1 MSSAQGK
8 ESDRQYIRL
17 WESASPGHP
26 RSLLYFA
33 TARSHRKYI
42 EIDDLQDFI
51 HALFAASQMRY
62 TLEHSTL
69 AKRLGFTPGSLLRIF
84 AVGIIIPMLSHVYW
98 HGAMPATI
106 ETAMRAATLVGTI
119 IGQYAFGVLA
129 DLYGRRKMY
138 GLELLVVIVATV
150 GVTMASDGAS
160 KSMNLVGWLIS
171 WRFLMGIGIG
181 GDYPLSAVITSEF
194 APTKSRARMIATVFF
209 MQPCGYLVAT
219 LVALFATLANKNGLP
234 TNIPTDVDS
243 IISCTDDELC
253 RRTIDRIWRWV
264 IGAGAI
270 PAAIA
275 ILFRISIPESPRYT
289 MEVLNRPDEALEDV
303 NEMGWKRAG
312 RTPHHAPDLELQTS
326 DSRNLAG
333 NIPTTTLAGVSKQT
347 TNQEAAN
354 NKNKSCS
361 NVSEM
366 VEHQILGNLGGNARS
381 GSISSPNVPPPIS
394 GASSITTIDEPDN
407 RPAEGDDDSDIG
419 EEKPSEWERFYTGF
433 VEHFFT
439 KGHWPTLL
447 GTSLSW
453 ACFDFAYYAL
463 GPNSYKV
470 ISKIFNEKPLK
481 FTREPGGTPLHLP
494 TRSIYT
500 DLVENSWHSLIIVSI
515 GSMIGGLG
523 MIKLTKRISPRT
535 VQLFGFLVLT
545 AILIAIGISFE
556 TVSRHA
562 SVPLIAFLYVL
573 SQIFFEIGPNF
584 TTFMIP
590 AELFPTRFRC
600 TAHGISA
607 AAGKIASV
615 VVQAFVA
622 YSPIGPY
629 RSSDPAAEW
638 LGYVIVIF
646 AAFMLLG
653 AAVTKWLIP
662 ETRERDGSNKPLE
675 QLEDV
680 AKVKRPIRFSC
691 VSARKGVGVPAD
703 QLGG

>member
-1 MSSAQGK
+1 MK
-8 ESDRQYIRL
+8 F
-17 WESASPGHP
+17 P
-26 RSLLYFA
+26 
-33 TARSHRKYI
+33 
-42 EIDDLQDFI
+42 
-51 HALFAASQMRY
+51 
-62 TLEHSTL
+62 
-69 AKRLGFTPGSLLRIF
+69 LGFKVKNRTVNFNHIPDLHLRRRRVFDELDATHFQGLVVFVAGVGFFTDGYDIF

-98 HGAMPATI
+98 HGAMPARI

-150 GVTMASDGAS
+150 GVTMASEGAS
-160 KSMNLVGWLIS
+160 KSMDLAGWLIS

-234 TNIPTDVDS
+234 TSIPTDVDS
-243 IISCTDDELC
+243 IRSCTDDELC
-253 RRTIDRIWRWV
+253 RRTIDSIWRWV
-264 IGAGAI
+264 IGVGAI

-303 NEMGWKRAG
+303 NEMGWKRAARAPR
-312 RTPHHAPDLELQTS
+312 RTRDLEMQTS
-326 DSRNLAG
+326 ESRSLASED
-333 NIPTTTLAGVSKQT
+333 IPSTTLAAYSSQT
-347 TNQEAAN
+347 TAQGTAN
-354 NKNKSCS
+354 NSGNNNRSKSP
-361 NVSEM
+361 EM
-366 VEHQILGNLGGNARS
+366 AEHQVSGEPSGDARN
-381 GSISSPNVPPPIS
+381 GSIPSLNAPAPLS
-394 GASSITTIDEPDN
+394 GASSITTVDG
-407 RPAEGDDDSDIG
+407 PARRSTEDDDDSDIG
-419 EEKPSEWERFYTGF
+419 EEKPSRWARFYTGF
-433 VEHFFT
+433 IEHFFT

-470 ISKIFNEKPLK
+470 ISKIFNEKPLE
-481 FTREPGGTPLHLP
+481 FTREPGGPPLPLP

-500 DLVENSWHSLIIVSI
+500 DLLENSWHSLIIVSI
-515 GSMIGGLG
+515 GSMLGGLG
-523 MIKLTKRISPRT
+523 MIKLTKHISPRT
-535 VQLFGFLVLT
+535 IQLFGFLVLT
-545 AILIAIGISFE
+545 AILIAIGVSFE
-556 TVSRHA
+556 TVSRHT
-562 SVPLIAFLYVL
+562 SVPLIIFLYVL

-629 RSSDPAAEW
+629 RSSDPGAEW
-638 LGYVIVIF
+638 LGYVIIIF

-680 AKVKRPIRFSC
+680 AKMKRPVRLSC
-691 VSARKGVGVPAD
+691 ASARRGVSGPVDQSGV
-703 QLGG
+703 

>member
-1 MSSAQGK
+1 MKFPVGFQVKNRTVNFNHIPDVHLRRRRVFDELDATHFQG
-8 ESDRQYIRL
+8 L
-17 WESASPGHP
+17 VVFVAGV
-26 RSLLYFA
+26 
-33 TARSHRKYI
+33 
-42 EIDDLQDFI
+42 
-51 HALFAASQMRY
+51 
-62 TLEHSTL
+62 
-69 AKRLGFTPGSLLRIF
+69 GFFTDGYDIF

-98 HGAMPATI
+98 HGVMPARI

-119 IGQYAFGVLA
+119 LGQYAFGVLA

-181 GDYPLSAVITSEF
+181 GDYPLSAIITSEF

-209 MQPCGYLVAT
+209 MQPCGYLIAT
-219 LVALFATLANKNGLP
+219 LVALCAIVANKNGLP

-253 RRTIDRIWRWV
+253 RRTIDSIWRWV
-264 IGAGAI
+264 IGVGAI

-303 NEMGWKRAG
+303 NEMGWKRAARIPRRARDLEMQTSESRSLTSENIPSATG
-312 RTPHHAPDLELQTS
+312 AAFLSHTPAITTANNNIKAIAPDVTEDRVTQLNAHPRNGSVSSLHAP
-326 DSRNLAG
+326 
-333 NIPTTTLAGVSKQT
+333 P
-347 TNQEAAN
+347 AA
-354 NKNKSCS
+354 
-361 NVSEM
+361 
-366 VEHQILGNLGGNARS
+366 
-381 GSISSPNVPPPIS
+381 S
-394 GASSITTIDEPDN
+394 GASSITTLDGPAR
-407 RPAEGDDDSDIG
+407 RPTEDDGDSDLD
-419 EEKPSEWERFYTGF
+419 EEKPSQWKRFYTGF

-481 FTREPGGTPLHLP
+481 FVRQPGAPPLPLP
-494 TRSIYT
+494 SRSIYT

-515 GSMIGGLG
+515 GSMLGGLG

-535 VQLFGFLVLT
+535 IQLFGFLTLT
-545 AILIAIGISFE
+545 VILIAIGVCFE

-562 SVPLIAFLYVL
+562 SVPLITFLYVL
-573 SQIFFEIGPNF
+573 SQVFFEIGPNF

-629 RSSDPAAEW
+629 RSSDPGAEW
-638 LGYVIVIF
+638 LGYVIIIF

-662 ETRERDGSNKPLE
+662 ETREGDGSNKPLE

-680 AKVKRPIRFSC
+680 AQMKKPVRFAC
-691 VSARKGVGVPAD
+691 GSARGGIGDDAD
-703 QLGG
+703 QSVV

>member
-1 MSSAQGK
+1 MPTYKISSRNYVLELK
-8 ESDRQYIRL
+8 L
-17 WESASPGHP
+17 LSPMQNLKITFTSP
-26 RSLLYFA
+26 AADISTFP
-33 TARSHRKYI
+33 I
-42 EIDDLQDFI
+42 DLQDFI
-51 HALFAASQMRY
+51 HALFAGSSHVAF
-62 TLEHSTL
+62 LALTL
-69 AKRLGFTPGSLLRIF
+69 ATSWLFLALLMKFPIGFQVKNRTVNFNHIPDLHLRRCRVFDELDATHFQGLVVFVAGVGFFTDGYDIF

-219 LVALFATLANKNGLP
+219 
-234 TNIPTDVDS
+234 
-243 IISCTDDELC
+243 
-253 RRTIDRIWRWV
+253 
-264 IGAGAI
+264 
-270 PAAIA
+270 
-275 ILFRISIPESPRYT
+275 IPESPRYT

-303 NEMGWKRAG
+303 NGMGWKRAV
-312 RTPHHAPDLELQTS
+312 RTPHRALDLELQTS

-354 NKNKSCS
+354 NKKNKTCS

-366 VEHQILGNLGGNARS
+366 AEHQILGGLGGNARS
-381 GSISSPNVPPPIS
+381 GSIPSPNVPPPIS
-394 GASSITTIDEPDN
+394 GTSSITTIDEPDS

-439 KGHWPTLL
+439 NGHWPTLL

-470 ISKIFNEKPLK
+470 ISKIFNEKSLK
-481 FTREPGGTPLHLP
+481 FTREAGGPPLPLP

-535 VQLFGFLVLT
+535 IQLFGFLVLT
-545 AILIAIGISFE
+545 AILIGIGISFE

-590 AELFPTRFRC
+590 AELFPSRFRC
-600 TAHGISA
+600 AAHGISA

-629 RSSDPAAEW
+629 RSSDPGAEW

-662 ETRERDGSNKPLE
+662 ETRETDGSNKPLE